1 MNSSVWRSNFSSLQQ
16 AVLASYLWKTADVRF
31 IYSFAKLLDKPPL
44 ELAHPIISVKP
55 NTAENSGHH
64 RKWQN
69 TRENRRSTVL
79 ERTPL
84 VHPVAQGIINSAR
97 VTLWQMLFQSL
108 LKDLQWPQ
116 LSQAIL
122 CMIVVGGFSFH
133 MPHNSQFESAL
144 LHLNSLLLRPTVTS
158 ELTPISIHPFSERVL
173 CFSWSTVSHKQ
184 NRIALCSGL
193 HTLIICLPFKQQ
205 GETPSSHNAP

>member
-31 IYSFAKLLDKPPL
+31 IYSFAKLSDKPPL

-55 NTAENSGHH
+55 KTAENSGHH

-144 LHLNSLLLRPTVTS
+144 LHLNSLLRGLLWPLSYLQLV
-158 ELTPISIHPFSERVL
+158 SIHFLKECSASAEALSVISKTGLL
-173 CFSWSTVSHKQ
+173 C
-184 NRIALCSGL
+184 ALVY
-193 HTLIICLPFKQQ
+193 
-205 GETPSSHNAP
+205 TPW